1 MLVREWMTTEVITV
15 DSRTP
20 LYDAL
25 RLMERKRIR
34 RLPVVDRGKLVGIV
48 TWTDLM
54 RAQPSPATSL
64 AVWEIP
70 YLLSKAQV
78 ADVMTR
84 NPITISPDM
93 PLEEAALLMREKK
106 IGGLPVME
114 GERLVGIITESDIFD
129 ALIDVLGLR
138 TPGAR
143 LVVTL
148 ETPQDVCGVLSAIAS
163 TGSTIHNLVL
173 YHQDGQVRLVL
184 RVEKA
189 KVKEVE
195 GALSGQGFR
204 VVYTNH
210 VEVAPAG

>member
-1 MLVREWMTTEVITV
+1 MLVKEWMTTEVITV

-25 RLMERKRIR
+25 RLMEKKRIR

-148 ETPQDVCGVLSAIAS
+148 ETPQAVCGVLSAIES
-163 TGSTIHNLVL
+163 TGSAVHNLAL

-189 KVKEVE
+189 KAKEVE
-195 GALSGQGFR
+195 RVLHDQGFR
-204 VVYTNH
+204 IVYANH
-210 VEVAPAG
+210 VEVRAAG

>member
-25 RLMERKRIR
+25 RLMEKKRIR

-114 GERLVGIITESDIFD
+114 GDRLVGIITESDIFD

-163 TGSTIHNLVL
+163 TGSAIHNLAL

-195 GALSGQGFR
+195 GALGKQGYR
-204 VVYTNH
+204 VVYANH
-210 VEVAPAG
+210 VVAPAG